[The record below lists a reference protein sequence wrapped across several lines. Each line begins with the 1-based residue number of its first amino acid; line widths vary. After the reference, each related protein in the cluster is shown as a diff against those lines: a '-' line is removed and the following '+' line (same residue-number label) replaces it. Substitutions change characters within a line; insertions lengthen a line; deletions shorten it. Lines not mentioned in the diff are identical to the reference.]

1 MLRLAA
7 VPRLAAFCD
16 GVPHGDPSLSLSEV
30 STSDDLATTRPR
42 YAIVGAGARSYLYLR
57 ALTGEHAGDGE
68 LVGVCDPNPGRR
80 ERAARVAARAGV
92 TIAGFGSED
101 FGRMLRETGAER
113 VIVTTPD
120 FTHADYIVAA
130 LEAGVDVVTE
140 KPLTIDAESCR
151 RIVAARRASGRQVR
165 VAFNYRYAPPRTLV
179 KQVLMS
185 GIIGP
190 VTAVDF
196 EWRLD
201 THHGADYFR
210 RWHRNRANSGGL
222 LVHKATHHFDL
233 INWWL
238 GSTAQTVRA
247 RGRRAFYRPETA
259 DALGLANRG
268 ERCTGCAAFGD
279 CKVKLDLTA
288 SRSLTA
294 LYADN
299 ECHDGYFRDRCVFS
313 ADIDIADTMQAQI
326 AYENGIVANYLLTA
340 YDAAEGY
347 RVVFHGERGVLTLE
361 TVERPYL
368 AEDGGLPSPP
378 LQETSRVV
386 VQPLFGKPYELAIPF
401 GEGAHGGGDRVMLEQ
416 LFGAVGDDP
425 FGRAADER
433 SGAWSALVGIAANA
447 SIASGAE
454 VSLADLAGDIPRP
467 EAAGAPFGPAPA
479 WRSFDPSAYPFLA
492 DATALEAPAR

>member
-1 MLRLAA
+1 MAA
-7 VPRLAAFCD
+7 V
-16 GVPHGDPSLSLSEV
+16 DPSSSLSEDAAPV
-30 STSDDLATTRPR
+30 AATARPR
-42 YAIVGAGARSYLYLR
+42 YAIVGAGSRCYLYLQ

-80 ERAARVAARAGV
+80 ERAARMAAEAGAA
-92 TIAGFGSED
+92 IAASAPDD

-113 VIVTTPD
+113 VIVTSPD

-130 LEAGVDVVTE
+130 LEAGVDVITE

-151 RIVAARRASGRQVR
+151 RIMAARRASGRSVR

-185 GIIGP
+185 GIIGA

-201 THHGADYFR
+201 TYHGGDYFR
-210 RWHRNRANSGGL
+210 RWHRKRANSGGL

-238 GSTAQTVRA
+238 GSTARTVRA
-247 RGRRAFYRPETA
+247 RGRRVFYRPETA

-268 ERCTGCAAFGD
+268 ERCAGCGASDACNFR
-279 CKVKLDLTA
+279 LDLAA

-299 ECHDGYFRDRCVFS
+299 ERYDGYFRDRCVFS
-313 ADIDIADTMQAQI
+313 ADIDIFDTMQAQI
-326 AYENGIVANYLLTA
+326 AYENGIVVNYLLTA

-368 AEDGGLPSPP
+368 RPDGRPLRPP
-378 LQETSRVV
+378 PPDTSRVV
-386 VQPLFGKPYELAIPF
+386 VQPQLSKPFQLEIPA
-401 GEGAHGGGDRVMLEQ
+401 GEGSHGGGDRLMLEHI
-416 LFGAVGDDP
+416 FHEVRDDP

-433 SGAWSALVGIAANA
+433 GGAWSALVGIAANA
-447 SIASGAE
+447 SIDSDLE
-454 VSLADLAGDIPRP
+454 VSLEDLAADIPRP
-467 EAAGAPFGPAPA
+467 EPPVAPFGPPA
-479 WRSFDPSAYPFLA
+479 WRSFDTSAYPFLA
-492 DATALEAPAR
+492 GATVLEARGE

>member
-1 MLRLAA
+1 
-7 VPRLAAFCD
+7 
-16 GVPHGDPSLSLSEV
+16 LSLTEV
-30 STSDDLATTRPR
+30 LTPHNLTTARPR

-57 ALTGEHAGDGE
+57 ALTGEHAGAGE
-68 LVGVCDPNPGRR
+68 LVGVCDPNPGRLD
-80 ERAARVAARAGV
+80 RAARAAQARGV
-92 TIAGFGSED
+92 TISQFGADD
-101 FGRMLRETGAER
+101 FQRMLRETQAER

-140 KPLTIDAESCR
+140 KPLTVDADSCR
-151 RIVAARRASGRQVR
+151 RIAAARRATGGSVR
-165 VAFNYRYAPPRTLV
+165 VAFNYRYSPPRTLV

-238 GSTAQTVRA
+238 GSTARTVRA
-247 RGRRAFYRPETA
+247 RGRRVFYRPETA

-268 ERCTGCAAFGD
+268 ERCTGCAAFD
-279 CKVKLDLTA
+279 QCKVKLDLAA

-361 TVERPYL
+361 TIERPYL
-368 AEDGGLPSPP
+368 NDDGALVRP
-378 LQETSRVV
+378 LLQDTSRVV
-386 VQPLFGKPYELAIPF
+386 VQPLFGKPYQLEIPV
-401 GEGAHGGGDRVMLEQ
+401 GQGAHGGGDRVMLEQ
-416 LFGAVGDDP
+416 LFGDVGDDP

-447 SIASGAE
+447 SIAADAE
-454 VSLADLAGDIPRP
+454 VSLRDLAGDIPRP
-467 EAAGAPFGPAPA
+467 DAGSAPFGPEPA
-479 WRSFDPSAYPFLA
+479 WRSFDASAYPFLA
-492 DATALEAPAR
+492 DATAPEAPAS